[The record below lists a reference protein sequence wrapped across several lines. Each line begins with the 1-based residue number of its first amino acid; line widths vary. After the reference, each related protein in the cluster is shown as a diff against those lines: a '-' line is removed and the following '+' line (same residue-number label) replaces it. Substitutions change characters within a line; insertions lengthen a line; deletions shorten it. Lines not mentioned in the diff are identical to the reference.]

1 MQNENIMVIV
11 LFEVVIKKE
20 YEDAYLA
27 VANSLKN
34 ELAKAKGFIRGERF
48 SSFTAEG
55 KLLSLSVWE
64 SEQAVENWRN
74 QQQHRIGQQCGR
86 NSMFEGYTITVLS
99 TIRSYTD
106 ICRDQA
112 PDDSNKYLGIFTK

>member
-1 MQNENIMVIV
+1 MVII

-20 YEDAYLA
+20 YEDTYLA
-27 VANSLKN
+27 VADSLKN
-34 ELAKAKGFIRGERF
+34 ELAKTKGFIRGERF
-48 SSFTAEG
+48 SSLTVEG

-74 QQQHRIGQQCGR
+74 QQQHRIGQQSGR

-106 ICRDQA
+106 ACRDQA
-112 PDDSNKYLGIFTK
+112 PDDSNKYLGILTK